1 MALTKADIASALSDK
16 IGLSRYKSKELV
28 ELFFSVI
35 KEALAESEEVKLSG
49 FGTFKVREKGERPG
63 RNPRTGEPY
72 KITARKVVLFRA
84 SNKLKS
90 QVAGLLGDDFEE
102 IEEFDEMEE
111 A

>member
-1 MALTKADIASALSDK
+1 MALTKADIASALSEK
-16 IGLSRYKSKELV
+16 IGVNRYRSKELV

-35 KEALAESEEVKLSG
+35 KGALADNEEVKLSG
-49 FGTFKVREKGERPG
+49 FGTFKVRKKRERPG

-72 KITARKVVLFRA
+72 KIGARRVVTFRA

-90 QVAGLLGDDFEE
+90 QVSVVAPEQAE
-102 IEEFDEMEE
+102 VAIAETEE